1 MRRFV
6 AVLVPLVVL
15 ATAGSTPAAPDKG
28 GSGPAGLLP
37 DIQTVVPQHLGIQNQ
52 QQRDVLRFANG
63 IANTG
68 AGPLALRPEPSLD
81 VAREQGLTTV
91 AAVQEL
97 WDSTA
102 FYRCGEQP
110 KQVTECHNV
119 VSERV
124 TGEFQFHPEHNHWHI
139 GDTALFEVRQGSP
152 TGPVV
157 GGNSIKTT
165 FCLIDAYKLVGNQPT
180 RDRLFWDCYASY
192 QGIAP
197 GWVDQ
202 YHHATPGQQLDLTDV
217 PNGDDYFLVSKSNFA
232 GIFTESN
239 AGNNTAW
246 TKFRLYSDSNGNR
259 KVEVTGHSPC
269 VMGSGMCGENATNR

>member
-1 MRRFV
+1 MRRLV

-15 ATAGSTPAAPDKG
+15 AVSGAAPAAPDKG
-28 GSGPAGLLP
+28 APAGTALLP
-37 DIQTVVPQHLGIQNQ
+37 DIQTVVPQHLSIQNQ
-52 QQRDVLRFANG
+52 QQRDILRFANG

-68 AGPLALRPEPSLD
+68 VGPLALRPEPDLD
-81 VAREQGLTTV
+81 TARELGLDTV
-91 AAVQEL
+91 AAVQEF

-124 TGEFQFHPEHNHWHI
+124 TGEFVFHPEHNHWHI
-139 GDTALFEVRQGSP
+139 GDTALFEVRKGSP
-152 TGPVV
+152 TGPIV

-180 RDRLFWDCYASY
+180 RDRLFWDCYSSY

-202 YHHATPGQQLDLTDV
+202 YHHSLPGQELDLTNV
-217 PNGDDYFLVSKSNFA
+217 ANGDDYYLVSTSNFA
-232 GIFTESN
+232 GVFTESN
-239 AGNNTAW
+239 PSNNMAW
-246 TKFRLYSDSNGNR
+246 TKFRLYTDSNGNR
-259 KVEVTGHSPC
+259 KVEIKGHSPC